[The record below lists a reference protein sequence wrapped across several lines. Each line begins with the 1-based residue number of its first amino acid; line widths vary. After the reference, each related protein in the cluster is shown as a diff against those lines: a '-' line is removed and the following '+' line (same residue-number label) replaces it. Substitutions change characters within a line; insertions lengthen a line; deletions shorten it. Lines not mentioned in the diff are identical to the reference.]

1 MIGCYLDLKGVGYH
15 GIYCNFNGILR
26 DVNIYIYDCV
36 SLFVQTWGI
45 GEIQTFFA
53 DIKDRILITKN
64 LRFICLPI
72 WGFTPKLCPCDLGT

>member
-26 DVNIYIYDCV
+26 DLNIYIYGCV

-53 DIKDRILITKN
+53 DIKDRIYNEQSEIYLSPN
-64 LRFICLPI
+64 
-72 WGFTPKLCPCDLGT
+72 WGFTPKSCPCDLGK